1 MKHFFSNIFKGVKH
15 RFFVKCKS
23 ISINSVK
30 CALQIIQICC
40 GKEYTNRGGSRGR
53 LQGVHTPPPP
63 RDDLR
68 FSNATGIL
76 QKKNYEVYWC

>member
-30 CALQIIQICC
+30 CPLQIIQICC
-40 GKEYTNRGGSRGR
+40 GKEYTNRGRSRGR
-53 LQGVHTPPPP
+53 LQGVH
-63 RDDLR
+63 
-68 FSNATGIL
+68 IL
-76 QKKNYEVYWC
+76 KTKQFQQFKGMKIS